1 MPKGRSGHT
10 LTFIG
15 NLNYMLYGGIEDA
28 GNGKI
33 QPNGDVWIMNMARG
47 KFISFQ
53 GRGLA
58 HEDELGRA
66 ALCLAAKN
74 L

>member
-15 NLNYMLYGGIEDA
+15 NLNFMMYGGIEDA

-33 QPNGDVWIMNMARG
+33 QPNGEVWIMNTAR
-47 KFISFQ
+47 
-53 GRGLA
+53 
-58 HEDELGRA
+58 D
-66 ALCLAAKN
+66 
-74 L
+74 